1 MEGPSPQTSKNNFVA
16 VFGVKNKKVKIKKN
30 NSLASQSLGTPGSY
44 KVFSPAKPKV
54 NSLPRKKKMWLFWS
68 VFIFS
73 VANETFVMSFS
84 AAMWL

>member
-44 KVFSPAKPKV
+44 KVFFPAKPKV
-54 NSLPRKKKMWLFWS
+54 NSLPRKKKCGCFGLFLFFQWQ
-68 VFIFS
+68 
-73 VANETFVMSFS
+73 MR
-84 AAMWL
+84 LL